1 MGVNAGRLAAARV
14 ATYPDTMKWETFAH
28 EADIGVRGTGA
39 TLGEAF
45 AGAAMAVTLAICDPA
60 RVTPREPVA
69 IECSAPDDELLLV
82 DWLNALVYEMATRHM
97 LFSRFEV
104 VVRGHRLKATAFGE
118 SVVAARHQPAA
129 EVKGASYCELAVRQR
144 SDGSWLAQCVVD
156 V

>member
-1 MGVNAGRLAAARV
+1 MQ
-14 ATYPDTMKWETFAH
+14 WETFAH

-39 TLGEAF
+39 TPADAF
-45 AGAAMAVTLAICDPA
+45 AGAALAMASVICDPA
-60 RVTPREPVA
+60 QVAPREA
-69 IECSAPDDELLLV
+69 GSIECAAPDDAVLLV
-82 DWLNALVYEMATRHM
+82 DWHNALVYEMATRHM

-104 VVRGHRLKATAFGE
+104 AIENHRLRATAWGE

-129 EVKGASYCELAVRQR
+129 EVKGASFCELAVRRR